1 MDRPN
6 RPLSMPPFIPEDK
19 DPLLAE
25 ESSTVRQ
32 AAAAGTGAP
41 RTVPGTGQS
50 FLRSPAGV
58 ARFERPRGEGAV
70 RLGLSSIT
78 GESDALKEAIDRARK
93 VATSRL
99 TTVLLVGETGTGKE
113 LFARAI
119 HYEGPAR
126 GEPFVAV
133 NCAAIP
139 ETLLESELFG
149 HERGAFTDARAQKR
163 GLMEL
168 AGHGTLFLDEIAELP
183 PRLQPKLLR
192 ALEDRRVRR
201 LGGLDE
207 VEIDCRIIA
216 AANPSLHD
224 AVARLEFREDLY
236 YRLNVFRIPLPPL
249 RERKGDVTLL
259 ARHFLAELA
268 EQQGLAAK
276 VLDQSA
282 IAALEAH
289 NWPGNIREL
298 KNVIEHAAILSDD
311 DVIRAA
317 HLMLQQRTIL
327 PANDSS
333 EQVREI
339 RIPPEGKSLELI
351 EQEAVRLTL
360 QITRGNRSA
369 AARILGISRPT
380 LGRKLRA
387 ALAADGDDADEQ
399 PPGGAT

>member
-1 MDRPN
+1 VF
-6 RPLSMPPFIPEDK
+6 SPP
-19 DPLLAE
+19 AE
-25 ESSTVRQ
+25 VAHFEPRRSD
-32 AAAAGTGAP
+32 AA
-41 RTVPGTGQS
+41 VK
-50 FLRSPAGV
+50 
-58 ARFERPRGEGAV
+58 
-70 RLGLSSIT
+70 LGLASIV
-78 GESDALKEAIDRARK
+78 GESEALADAIDRARK

-113 LFARAI
+113 LFARAV

-168 AGHGTLFLDEIAELP
+168 AGCGTLFLDEIAELP

-207 VEIDCRIIA
+207 VEINCRLVA

-236 YRLNVFRIPLPPL
+236 YRLNVFRIALPPL
-249 RERKGDVTLL
+249 RDRVGDVALL
-259 ARHFLAELA
+259 ARHFLAEFA
-268 EQQGLAAK
+268 EQQGLAPK
-276 VLDQSA
+276 VLDASA
-282 IAALEAH
+282 SAALDAH

-298 KNVIEHAAILSDD
+298 KNVIEHAAILSDEN
-311 DVIRAA
+311 VIRAA

-327 PANDSS
+327 PASS
-333 EQVREI
+333 GSDEAREI
-339 RIPPEGKSLELI
+339 HIPPEGKSLEII

-360 QITRGNRSA
+360 QITKGNRSA

-387 ALAADGDDADEQ
+387 ALAMDDGVDDDGEEPSADAI
-399 PPGGAT
+399 

>member
-1 MDRPN
+1 MSPFLPDDSDPRPN
-6 RPLSMPPFIPEDK
+6 GERAPGKPTSVEKQGVPRIVPSMDGSH
-19 DPLLAE
+19 L
-25 ESSTVRQ
+25 TT
-32 AAAAGTGAP
+32 AAL
-41 RTVPGTGQS
+41 VPGLGRRRDGS
-50 FLRSPAGV
+50 LN
-58 ARFERPRGEGAV
+58 
-70 RLGLSSIT
+70 LGLASII
-78 GESDALKEAIDRARK
+78 GASEALGDAIDRARK

-99 TTVLLVGETGTGKE
+99 TTVLLIGETGTGKE

-119 HYEGPAR
+119 HYEGHSR

-168 AGHGTLFLDEIAELP
+168 AGPGTLFLDEIAELP

-192 ALEDRRVRR
+192 ALEERRVRR

-207 VEIDCRIIA
+207 VEINCRIVA
-216 AANPSLHD
+216 AANLSLHD
-224 AVARLEFREDLY
+224 AVVRLEFREDLY
-236 YRLNVFRIPLPPL
+236 YRLNVFRIALPPL
-249 RERKGDVTLL
+249 RERSGDVELL

-268 EQQGLAAK
+268 EQQGLQPK
-276 VLDQSA
+276 VLDASA
-282 IAALEAH
+282 ITALNAH

-311 DVIRAA
+311 SVIRGE
-317 HLMLQQRTIL
+317 HLMLQHRTVL
-327 PANDSS
+327 PATSTPDES
-333 EQVREI
+333 RHI
-339 RIPPEGKSLELI
+339 RIPPEGKTLESI

-360 QITRGNRSA
+360 QITHGNRSA

-380 LGRKLRA
+380 LARKVRA
-387 ALAADGDDADEQ
+387 SLAGDDEA
-399 PPGGAT
+399 PTAGAT

>member
-1 MDRPN
+1 M
-6 RPLSMPPFIPEDK
+6 SPFLPDDK
-19 DPLLAE
+19 DPLASRDP
-25 ESSTVRQ
+25 SSAQQGSGGSARRV
-32 AAAAGTGAP
+32 APSAG
-41 RTVPGTGQS
+41 RGTLS
-50 FLRSPAGV
+50 SPAEV
-58 ARFERPRGEGAV
+58 THFDRPRAEGSV
-70 RLGLSSIT
+70 KLGLASIV
-78 GESDALKEAIDRARK
+78 GDSEVLRDAIERARK

-99 TTVLLVGETGTGKE
+99 TTVLLMGETGTGKE

-168 AGHGTLFLDEIAELP
+168 AGCGALFLDEIAELP

-207 VEIDCRIIA
+207 VEINCRIIA

-236 YRLNVFRIPLPPL
+236 YRLNVFRIALPPL
-249 RERKGDVTLL
+249 RDRTGDVALL

-268 EQQGLAAK
+268 EQQGLAPK
-276 VLDQSA
+276 VLDASA
-282 IAALEAH
+282 TAALEAH

-311 DVIRAA
+311 NVIRSE
-317 HLMLQQRTIL
+317 HMMLQQRTIL
-327 PANDSS
+327 PATSGS

-387 ALAADGDDADEQ
+387 ALAMDDDEDGDGDEEQSPDA
-399 PPGGAT
+399 T